1 MATTSN
7 TYTGNGSN
15 KLFSITFPYL
25 ETSDIDVYLNG
36 TLQTITTQYFF
47 ANATTVEFVTAPAN
61 GATVKIDRSTDDS
74 DNPAT
79 FFPGSSIKAADL
91 NENFDQ
97 TLYVVQEINNELDGF
112 ITTTNSSINNLSAGK
127 VNKGGDTMAGT
138 LSMGNQRLTDLPT
151 PSLAS
156 DAVTLS
162 YVNTAISSSQIAGTT
177 RWVKTIATAGATV
190 SGNDDSGNTLAYISQ
205 REQVYLN
212 GACLSR
218 DSDYTATTGTSI
230 VFTVP
235 LLVGDVV
242 QVFSLNNIAVGG
254 NAVDV
259 TFSPSGSGAV
269 PRSTA
274 SKLKDVVS
282 VKDFGAVGN
291 ASNNDTAALQAAFTY
306 ASASGYPI
314 YIPAGTYLITA
325 PLRVGTAGPA
335 VKIYGDGSLHSTIV
349 QQTVG
354 ANGIEH
360 DYNPIT
366 VAVVGTTCTVTC
378 QYPHNLSSG
387 AISLPLNKGPVS
399 RLPKAFLGPKTI
411 TVTSPTVFTFTVA
424 GGTTTPVS
432 QTGFLTPAYAR
443 AISIEGIAVKAGQLP
458 GGTANTIGGTAFIV
472 ALEGNGPYTSRW
484 NDILVMGWNANGS
497 NGWNGGA
504 VIYGP
509 TGMYWSNVAM
519 LGRNSFANQTPV
531 DCIALVLSTYSSQAA
546 GTSGAVDGAYNS
558 KFFNLEL
565 NYWTKAI
572 DLRSEQQEVITADE
586 THGLEGIV
594 FDSVEAGGHNFCSHT
609 NNIWS
614 ISKPSQLGLSF
625 KFINCNAELSGNAYA
640 FTGVSNV
647 DITGGTLLMNG
658 GEKGNVPVGEGINYD
673 ITKFVN
679 CENVKIDGTEIVVY
693 FTVGQVAGYTGTK
706 GFLFKFD
713 DGTAGMANKAC
724 SVINTR
730 WTIQDLG
737 NLDVSGGL
745 YVGSQSQN
753 VKELGSTLVT
763 YTNQGPIFTRQ
774 AGAINCFSAAYV
786 NSFVSGNYFA
796 TCDSYGNVELRGQ
809 EIVTTNA
816 SRIAQVTIPAGLFS
830 SINELIQVQMSGTS
844 TADALGYY
852 IPVAM
857 VSGDP
862 NPPTTSSFYIKYA
875 AGLSPS
881 MANATHR
888 ISYYISGKA

>member
-1 MATTSN
+1 MLGILN
-7 TYTGNGSN
+7 MGG
-15 KLFSITFPYL
+15 FRITNL
-25 ETSDIDVYLNG
+25 G
-36 TLQTITTQYFF
+36 T
-47 ANATTVEFVTAPAN
+47 PAADAD
-61 GATVKIDRSTDDS
+61 GATKKYVDDRYGDLEV
-74 DNPAT
+74 
-79 FFPGSSIKAADL
+79 PG
-91 NENFDQ
+91 
-97 TLYVVQEINNELDGF
+97 V
-112 ITTTNSSINNLSAGK
+112 
-127 VNKGGDTMAGT
+127 
-138 LSMGNQRLTDLPT
+138 
-151 PSLAS
+151 
-156 DAVTLS
+156 
-162 YVNTAISSSQIAGTT
+162 T
-177 RWVKTIATAGATV
+177 RWRKTATAGQATF
-190 SGNDDSGNTLAYISQ
+190 SGGGDYGGTLAYSAS
-205 REQVYLN
+205 RETVYVN
-212 GACLSR
+212 GALQQR
-218 DSDYTATTGTSI
+218 NVDYTADNGTSI
-230 VFTVP
+230 VFTP
-235 LLVGDVV
+235 ALVLGDVV
-242 QVFSLNNIAVGG
+242 DVHCVNNAAGITTDQASGVYWTQSGVG
-254 NAVDV
+254 ATTRTVD
-259 TFSPSGSGAV
+259 
-269 PRSTA
+269 

-291 ASNNDTAALQAAFTY
+291 ASNNDTTALQAAFTY

-349 QQTVG
+349 QQTAG

-497 NGWNGGA
+497 NGWNKGA

-509 TGMYWSNVAM
+509 TGMYWSNVSM

-531 DCIALVLSTYSSQAA
+531 DCIALTLSTYSSQAA

-572 DLRSEQQEVITADE
+572 DLNSEQQEVITADE

-594 FDSVEAGGHNFCSHT
+594 FDSVEAGGHHFCSHT

-614 ISKPSQLGLSF
+614 ISKPSQQGLSF

-647 DITGGTLLMNG
+647 DITGGSLLMNG
-658 GEKGNVPVGEGINYD
+658 GEKGNVPVGENINYD

-706 GFLFKFD
+706 GYLFNFAN
-713 DGTAGMANKAC
+713 GSTGMVNKAC
-724 SVINTR
+724 SVSNTR
-730 WTIQDLG
+730 WTIQDLS
-737 NLDVSGGL
+737 NPDVSGGI

-774 AGAINCFSAAYV
+774 AGATNCFSTAYV
-786 NSFVSGNYFA
+786 NSFNSSNTFA
-796 TCDSYGNVELRGQ
+796 TCDDYGNVLLSGQ
-809 EIVTTNA
+809 AVVTTNA
-816 SRIAQVTIPAGLFS
+816 SSVAQVPLPAGLFS
-830 SINELIQVQMSGTS
+830 SVDEFIQVQICGIA
-844 TADALGYY
+844 TADAVGYNL
-852 IPVAM
+852 PVAG
-857 VSGDP
+857 VLADLP
-862 NPPTTSSFYIKYA
+862 PTTAADYRPTTSSFYIKY
-875 AGLSPS
+875 GSGTG
-881 MANATHR
+881 MATVNHR
-888 ISYYISGKA
+888 INYHVSGKA